1 MSPDMDERRPIDSV
15 IKEEGA
21 DAILARLSNE
31 LDTSIQLG
39 DGTVYEGGDKHEPED
54 MDPEPDVVDSTEE
67 APR

>member
-1 MSPDMDERRPIDSV
+1 MSPDKGERRPIDQV

-21 DAILARLSNE
+21 DAILRRLSNE

-39 DGTVYEGGDKHEPED
+39 DGTVYEDGDKHEPGD
-54 MDPEPDVVDSTEE
+54 MGPEPDIVDSTEE